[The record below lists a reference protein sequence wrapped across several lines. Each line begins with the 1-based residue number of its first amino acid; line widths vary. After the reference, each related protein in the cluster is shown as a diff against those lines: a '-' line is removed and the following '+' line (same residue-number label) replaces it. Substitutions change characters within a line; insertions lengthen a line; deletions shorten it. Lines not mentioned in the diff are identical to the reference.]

1 MKGGE
6 GVLDVLLKVAKA
18 DAEPTDRLPTTV
30 EELKQSKS
38 GLVSFLFLSGRDKE
52 DIAKELK
59 AAFKLTDDQAASF
72 NRGMQRT
79 GEAAS
84 PAADSGPVPAS
95 PVLYIPFRC

>member
-1 MKGGE
+1 LKGGE

-30 EELKQSKS
+30 EELKESKS

-59 AAFKLTDDQAASF
+59 AAFKLTDGQAAKIVRRITGRARF
-72 NRGMQRT
+72 FQR
-79 GEAAS
+79 AFALMH
-84 PAADSGPVPAS
+84 AK
-95 PVLYIPFRC
+95 